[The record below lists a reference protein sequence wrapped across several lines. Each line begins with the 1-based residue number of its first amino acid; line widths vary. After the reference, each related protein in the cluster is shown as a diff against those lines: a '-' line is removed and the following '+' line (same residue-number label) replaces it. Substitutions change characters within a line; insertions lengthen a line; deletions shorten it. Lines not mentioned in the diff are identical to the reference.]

1 MINSTNGRKETL
13 MKTIGIIAEYNP
25 FHNGHAY
32 QISHVKK
39 TLGADYVVVAMSGDF
54 VQRGAPAILDKYTR
68 SRMALSCGADLVLE
82 LPLCFATSSAEDFA
96 MAGVTLFDRLGITDG
111 ICFGAETTNLAL
123 LNDIAALLAEEPDAY
138 RSALSSYIKEGLTF
152 PAARTR
158 ALKDCL
164 FAGNDKT
171 TDINILTELLSSP
184 NNILAIEYLKALKRR
199 HSALT
204 PFLLPRE
211 GAGYHDTALP
221 ANAPTTLTANATTLT
236 ANATNTLP
244 HFASATAIRQALL
257 KTPDTSGFNALSSVL
272 PPAAFSLLEEALS
285 AYPPV
290 TENDFSQ
297 ILGYLLLS
305 GAAQDKDFFSEF
317 ADCNADISRR
327 ICTLI
332 SSYRDFKNFTE
343 EIKSRDITYTRAA
356 RILTH
361 ILLSV
366 TKDDIAQAKS
376 LDYIPYLR
384 MLGFRRDAAP
394 LLSAIKKNADVP
406 LISKLSD
413 ARPDAQKNIL
423 SQNAFHVLE
432 KDIFAADLY
441 TQIRSRGLAGAFRS
455 EYTMPI
461 VIV

>member
-82 LPLCFATSSAEDFA
+82 LPLCFATASAEDFA

-158 ALKDCL
+158 ALTDCL
-164 FAGNDKT
+164 CAGCNKT
-171 TDINILTELLSSP
+171 TDISILTELLSSP
-184 NNILAIEYLKALKRR
+184 NNILAIEYLKAVKRR
-199 HSALT
+199 RSALT
-204 PFLLPRE
+204 PFLLPRK
-211 GAGYHDTALP
+211 GAGYHDTSLP
-221 ANAPTTLTANATTLT
+221 AKTLTSLPAKAST
-236 ANATNTLP
+236 ALP

-257 KTPDTSGFNALSSVL
+257 KTPDAPGFNTLSSVL
-272 PPAAFSLLEEALS
+272 PPAAFSLLEEAFS
-285 AYPPV
+285 AYPAV

-317 ADCNADISRR
+317 ADCNTDISKR
-327 ICTLI
+327 ICALI
-332 SSYRDFKNFTE
+332 SSYRDFKSFTE

-366 TKDDIAQAKS
+366 TKDDVAQAKS

-384 MLGFRRDAAP
+384 MLGFRKDAAP
-394 LLSAIKKNADVP
+394 LLSAIKKNADIP
-406 LISKLSD
+406 LISRLSD

-441 TQIRSRGLAGAFRS
+441 TQIRSRGSVNTFRS
-455 EYTMPI
+455 EYAMPI

>member
-1 MINSTNGRKETL
+1 

-82 LPLCFATSSAEDFA
+82 LPLCFATASAEDFA

-158 ALKDCL
+158 ALTDCL
-164 FAGNDKT
+164 CAGSNKT
-171 TDINILTELLSSP
+171 TDTSILTELLSSP
-184 NNILAIEYLKALKRR
+184 NNILAIEYLKAVKRR
-199 HSALT
+199 RSALT

-211 GAGYHDTALP
+211 GAGYHDTTLP
-221 ANAPTTLTANATTLT
+221 VKAPTTQ
-236 ANATNTLP
+236 P
-244 HFASATAIRQALL
+244 HFASATAIRQTLL
-257 KTPDTSGFNALSSVL
+257 KTPDVSGLNVLSSML
-272 PPAAFSLLEEALS
+272 PPAALPLLEEALS
-285 AYPPV
+285 IYPAV

-305 GAAQDKDFFSEF
+305 GAARDKDFFSEF

-327 ICTLI
+327 ICALI
-332 SSYRDFKNFTE
+332 SSYRDFKSFTE

-366 TKDDIAQAKS
+366 TKDDVAQAKS

-384 MLGFRRDAAP
+384 MLGFRKDAAP
-394 LLSAIKKNADVP
+394 LLSAIKKNADIP
-406 LISKLSD
+406 LISRLSD

-441 TQIRSRGLAGAFRS
+441 TQISSRGSVNTFRS
-455 EYTMPI
+455 EYAMPI

>member
-82 LPLCFATSSAEDFA
+82 LPLCFATASAEDFA

-152 PAARTR
+152 PAARTL
-158 ALKDCL
+158 ALTDCL
-164 FAGNDKT
+164 CAGCNKT
-171 TDINILTELLSSP
+171 TDVSILTKLLSSP
-184 NNILAIEYLKALKRR
+184 NNILAIEYLKAVKRR

-211 GAGYHDTALP
+211 GAGYHDTSLP
-221 ANAPTTLTANATTLT
+221 AKALTTLPAKASTA
-236 ANATNTLP
+236 LP

-257 KTPDTSGFNALSSVL
+257 KTPDASGFNALSPVL
-272 PPAAFSLLEEALS
+272 PPAAFSLLEEAIS
-285 AYPPV
+285 VYPPV

-305 GAAQDKDFFSEF
+305 GAARDKDFFSEF

-327 ICTLI
+327 ICALI
-332 SSYRDFKNFTE
+332 SSYRNFKSFTE

-366 TKDDIAQAKS
+366 TKDDVAQAKS

-384 MLGFRRDAAP
+384 MLGFRKDAAP
-394 LLSAIKKNADVP
+394 LLSAIKKNADIP
-406 LISKLSD
+406 LISRLSD

-441 TQIRSRGLAGAFRS
+441 TQIRSRGSVNTFRS
-455 EYTMPI
+455 EYAMPI

>member
-1 MINSTNGRKETL
+1 

-32 QISHVKK
+32 QISHVRK
-39 TLGADYVVVAMSGDF
+39 TLGADYVIVAMSGDF
-54 VQRGAPAILDKYTR
+54 VQRGAPAIIDKYTR
-68 SRMALSCGADLVLE
+68 SRMALSCGADFVFE
-82 LPLCFATSSAEDFA
+82 LPLCFATASAEDFA
-96 MAGVTLFDRLGITDG
+96 MAGVTLFDRLGVTDG
-111 ICFGAETTNLAL
+111 ICFGAETANLAL
-123 LNDIAALLAEEPDAY
+123 LNDIAALLAEEPESY
-138 RSALSSYIKEGLTF
+138 RNALSSYIKEGLTF

-158 ALKDCL
+158 ALTDCL
-164 FAGNDKT
+164 CAGSDKT

-184 NNILAIEYLKALKRR
+184 NNILAIEYLKAIKRR
-199 HSALT
+199 HSTLT

-211 GAGYHDTALP
+211 GAGYHDAALP
-221 ANAPTTLTANATTLT
+221 VKAPTTQ
-236 ANATNTLP
+236 P
-244 HFASATAIRQALL
+244 HFASATAIRQTLL
-257 KTPDTSGFNALSSVL
+257 KTPDVSGLNALSPVL
-272 PPAAFSLLEEALS
+272 PPAVFPLLKEAFS
-285 AYPPV
+285 AYPAV

-305 GAAQDKDFFSEF
+305 GVTRDKDFFSKF

-327 ICTLI
+327 ICALV
-332 SSYRDFKNFTE
+332 SSYRDFRSFTE

-366 TKDDIAQAKS
+366 TKDDVAQAKS

-384 MLGFRRDAAP
+384 ILGFRKDAAP

-413 ARPDAQKNIL
+413 ARPDTQKNIL

-441 TQIRSRGLAGAFRS
+441 TQIRSRGLANAFRS
-455 EYTMPI
+455 EYAMPI

>member
-1 MINSTNGRKETL
+1 MINNTNGRKETL

-39 TLGADYVVVAMSGDF
+39 KLGADYVVVAMSGDF

-82 LPLCFATSSAEDFA
+82 LPLCFATASAEDFA
-96 MAGVTLFDRLGITDG
+96 MAGVTLFDRLGITEG

-158 ALKDCL
+158 ALTDCL
-164 FAGNDKT
+164 CAVNNIT
-171 TDINILTELLSSP
+171 TNINILTELLSSP
-184 NNILAIEYLKALKRR
+184 NNILAIEYLKAIKRR

-211 GAGYHDTALP
+211 GAGYHDTSLP
-221 ANAPTTLTANATTLT
+221 GKAPTTLTAN
-236 ANATNTLP
+236 
-244 HFASATAIRQALL
+244 ASATAIRQALL
-257 KTPDTSGFNALSSVL
+257 KTPDASSLNALSPVL

-285 AYPPV
+285 VYPPV

-317 ADCNADISRR
+317 ADCNTDISKR
-327 ICTLI
+327 ICALI
-332 SSYRDFKNFTE
+332 SSYRDFKSFTE

-366 TKDDIAQAKS
+366 TKDDVAQAKS

-384 MLGFRRDAAP
+384 MLGFRKDAAP
-394 LLSAIKKNADVP
+394 LLSAIKKNADIP
-406 LISKLSD
+406 LISRLSD

-441 TQIRSRGLAGAFRS
+441 TQIRSRGSVNTFRS
-455 EYTMPI
+455 EYAMPI

>member
-1 MINSTNGRKETL
+1 

-54 VQRGAPAILDKYTR
+54 VQRGAPAIIDKYTR

-82 LPLCFATSSAEDFA
+82 LPLCFATASAEDFA
-96 MAGVTLFDRLGITDG
+96 MAGVTLFDRLGVTDG
-111 ICFGAETTNLAL
+111 ICFGAETANLAL
-123 LNDIAALLAEEPDAY
+123 LNDIAALLTEEPKSY
-138 RSALSSYIKEGLTF
+138 RNALSSYIKEGLTF

-158 ALKDCL
+158 ALTDCL
-164 FAGNDKT
+164 CADTSKT
-171 TDINILTELLSSP
+171 TDVNVFAEALSSP
-184 NNILAIEYLKALKRR
+184 NNILAIEYLKAIKRR

-211 GAGYHDTALP
+211 GAGYHDTSLP
-221 ANAPTTLTANATTLT
+221 EKAVS
-236 ANATNTLP
+236 TLP

-257 KTPDTSGFNALSSVL
+257 PTPDASGLSALSPVL

-305 GAAQDKDFFSEF
+305 GAARDKDIFSEF

-327 ICTLI
+327 ICALV
-332 SSYRDFKNFTE
+332 SSYHDFKSFTE
-343 EIKSRDITYTRAA
+343 EIKSRDITHTRAA

-366 TKDDIAQAKS
+366 TKDDVAQAKS
-376 LDYIPYLR
+376 SDYIPYLR
-384 MLGFRRDAAP
+384 MLGFRKDAAP

-406 LISKLSD
+406 LISRLSD
-413 ARPDAQKNIL
+413 VRPDTQKNIL

-441 TQIRSRGLAGAFRS
+441 TQIRSRGSVNTFRS
-455 EYTMPI
+455 EYAMPI
-461 VIV
+461 VII

>member
-1 MINSTNGRKETL
+1 

-82 LPLCFATSSAEDFA
+82 LPLCFAASSAEDFA

-111 ICFGAETTNLAL
+111 ICFGAETDHLTI
-123 LNDIAALLAEEPDAY
+123 LNDIASLLAEEADAY

-158 ALKDCL
+158 ALTDCL
-164 FAGNDKT
+164 CAGSDKT
-171 TDINILTELLSSP
+171 TDISISTEFLSSP
-184 NNILAIEYLKALKRR
+184 NNILAIEYLKAIKRR

-221 ANAPTTLTANATTLT
+221 AKAPSTLTANAT
-236 ANATNTLP
+236 TLP

-257 KTPDTSGFNALSSVL
+257 KTPDASVLNALSPVL
-272 PPAAFSLLEEALS
+272 PPAAFPLLEEALS
-285 AYPPV
+285 TYPPV

-305 GAAQDKDFFSEF
+305 GAARDKDFFSEF

-327 ICTLI
+327 ICALV
-332 SSYRDFKNFTE
+332 SSYRDFKSFTE

-366 TKDDIAQAKS
+366 TKDDVAQAKS

-384 MLGFRRDAAP
+384 ILGFRKNAAP

-423 SQNAFHVLE
+423 SQNAFRVLE

-441 TQIRSRGLAGAFRS
+441 TQIRSRGLANAFRS
-455 EYTMPI
+455 EYAMPI